1 MSRPVTVALAAIGL
15 IAVVASLGAQIVMF
29 PRLASSL
36 ATAYPETAHL
46 RVPMLVFS
54 VVCLVPI
61 EVAGVLSVILAKDL
75 ERDRGSSTRESRTAT
90 WLGAMALS
98 LAISALLGLALLVW
112 ASVETA
118 EFGMQP
124 GIGLALI
131 LFSIACLATAVLVW
145 RGRLQIRRQPP
156 ADRRAAA

>member
-1 MSRPVTVALAAIGL
+1 MSRPVSLALPAIGL

-36 ATAYPETAHL
+36 AIAYPETAHL

-54 VVCLVPI
+54 VVCVVPI
-61 EVAGVLSVILAKDL
+61 EVAGVLSVVLARDL
-75 ERDRGSSTRESRTAT
+75 ERERGSRTRESRTAT
-90 WLGAMALS
+90 WLGAMVLS
-98 LAISALLGLALLVW
+98 LVISALLGLALLVW

-131 LFSIACLATAVLVW
+131 VFSTACLATAVSVW
-145 RGRLQIRRQPP
+145 RSRLQIPRQPP
-156 ADRRAAA
+156 AERRAAA